1 MLNWDDPL
9 AEVITKAKPNPH
21 MPPTAA
27 GVPASRTAAGAWFE
41 QPAHNSAAK
50 QTAVTPENP
59 PAAAPTSQL
68 RTLETMDHAR
78 PGTGLVANDALMAT
92 AGSAPVVTPYPTARQ
107 QDLGMDD
114 PLFAD
119 GRQQSA
125 NQDIAGGATGLE
137 NIEIGAGRV
146 RVDDKKIINCH
157 ADLNQLVPFKYDW
170 AWQKYL
176 DACANH
182 WMPQEINMN
191 ADIALWKDPN
201 GLTEDE
207 RTIIKRNLGFFSTA
221 DSLVAN
227 NLVLAVY
234 RHISNPECRQY
245 LLRQAFEEALHTHAY
260 QYAVES
266 LGLDEGEIFNMYRE
280 VPSVARK
287 AEWALPYTQH
297 LADPHFNTGTPENDQ
312 KLLRELTAFYV
323 IFEGIFFYV
332 GFVQI
337 LSMGRRNKMTG
348 TAEQFQYILRD
359 ESMHMNFGIDVINQ
373 IKIENP
379 HLWTESFK
387 GELVRMIRD
396 AVDLEARYAHDTM
409 ARGVLGLNAPMF
421 EDYLHFIANRRCA
434 QIGLP
439 EQYPGATNPFPWM
452 SEVLDLKKEKNFFET
467 RVTEY
472 QTGGALNWD

>member
-9 AEVITKAKPNPH
+9 AFVSNRREDSKI
-21 MPPTAA
+21 
-27 GVPASRTAAGAWFE
+27 S
-41 QPAHNSAAK
+41 
-50 QTAVTPENP
+50 P
-59 PAAAPTSQL
+59 PAGLPGPRSFDSRSSADRQV
-68 RTLETMDHAR
+68 EHQAR
-78 PGTGLVANDALMAT
+78 DIAGHVHPPDKGVGTDDVLAAT
-92 AGSAPVVTPYPTARQ
+92 AGTAPVVDPNPLPIQPDLAAWGATVSVTGADSLPDPHADPTA
-107 QDLGMDD
+107 
-114 PLFAD
+114 
-119 GRQQSA
+119 
-125 NQDIAGGATGLE
+125 AGGATGLE
-137 NIEIGAGRV
+137 NLEMGAGRV
-146 RVDDKKIINCH
+146 RVDDKRIINCR

-207 RTIIKRNLGFFSTA
+207 RTIIERNLGFFSTA

-280 VPSVARK
+280 VPAVARK
-287 AEWALPYTQH
+287 AEWALPYTQC
-297 LADPHFNTGTPENDQ
+297 LADPHFNTGTPENDR
-312 KLLRELTAFYV
+312 KLLRELVAFYV

-332 GFVQI
+332 GFVQV

-373 IKIENP
+373 IKLENP
-379 HLWTESFK
+379 HLWTEGFK
-387 GELVRMIRD
+387 QELVHMIRD
-396 AVDLEARYAHDTM
+396 AIGLESQYAHDTM
-409 ARGVLGLNAPMF
+409 PRGVLGLNVSSF
-421 EDYLHFIANRRCA
+421 DEYLKFIANRRCV

-472 QTGGALNWD
+472 RTGGSLAWD

>member
-9 AEVITKAKPNPH
+9 A
-21 MPPTAA
+21 
-27 GVPASRTAAGAWFE
+27 GVSGRREGSEAP
-41 QPAHNSAAK
+41 
-50 QTAVTPENP
+50 P
-59 PAAAPTSQL
+59 PAALS
-68 RTLETMDHAR
+68 
-78 PGTGLVANDALMAT
+78 
-92 AGSAPVVTPYPTARQ
+92 GSAPVDAHPSGDGHAERQVHDHLAGHGYRSRGVVTDDTLAATA
-107 QDLGMDD
+107 GTAPVVD
-114 PLFAD
+114 PNPLPVQPELAAWEPGIPVTDAD
-119 GRQQSA
+119 GRPDRPA
-125 NQDIAGGATGLE
+125 DPAVAGGATGLE
-137 NIEIGAGRV
+137 NLELGAGRV
-146 RVDDKKIINCH
+146 RVDDKRIINCR

-191 ADIALWKDPN
+191 ADIALWKDPK

-287 AEWALPYTQH
+287 AEWALPYTQC
-297 LADPHFNTGTPENDQ
+297 LADPHFNTGTPENDR
-312 KLLRELTAFYV
+312 KLLRELVAFYV

-332 GFVQI
+332 GFVQV

-379 HLWTESFK
+379 HLWTEGFRQ
-387 GELVRMIRD
+387 ELARMIRD
-396 AVDLEARYAHDTM
+396 AVGLESRYAHDTM
-409 ARGVLGLNAPMF
+409 PRGVLGLNASLF
-421 EDYLHFIANRRCA
+421 EEYLRFIANRRCA
-434 QIGLP
+434 QIGLS

-472 QTGGALNWD
+472 RTGGTLSWD

>member
-9 AEVITKAKPNPH
+9 AFVSSRREGPEVPPPAGLRGSGSYDSYPDADGHVALPARDTADHVRLLGQGAVADEVSVATRGTAPMVDPNPL
-21 MPPTAA
+21 PVQPDLAA
-27 GVPASRTAAGAWFE
+27 WGSTVPVTGADGL
-41 QPAHNSAAK
+41 PDRHAD
-50 QTAVTPENP
+50 
-59 PAAAPTSQL
+59 PAA
-68 RTLETMDHAR
+68 
-78 PGTGLVANDALMAT
+78 
-92 AGSAPVVTPYPTARQ
+92 
-107 QDLGMDD
+107 
-114 PLFAD
+114 
-119 GRQQSA
+119 
-125 NQDIAGGATGLE
+125 AGGATGLE
-137 NIEIGAGRV
+137 DLEMGAGRV
-146 RVDDKKIINCH
+146 RVDDKRIINCR

-207 RTIIKRNLGFFSTA
+207 RTIIERNLGFFSTA

-260 QYAVES
+260 QYVVES

-280 VPSVARK
+280 VPAVARK
-287 AEWALPYTQH
+287 AEWALPYTQC
-297 LADPHFNTGTPENDQ
+297 LADPHFSMGTPENDR
-312 KLLRELTAFYV
+312 KLLRELVAFYV

-332 GFVQI
+332 GFVQV

-373 IKIENP
+373 IKLENP
-379 HLWTESFK
+379 QLWTEGFK
-387 GELVRMIRD
+387 QELVRMIRD
-396 AVDLEARYAHDTM
+396 AVGLEGQYAHDTM
-409 ARGVLGLNAPMF
+409 PRGVLGLNAPLF
-421 EDYLHFIANRRCA
+421 DEYLKFIANRRYA

-472 QTGGALNWD
+472 RTGGTLSWD

>member
-9 AEVITKAKPNPH
+9 AALAKPSARGAAQSGAPL
-21 MPPTAA
+21 MPP
-27 GVPASRTAAGAWFE
+27 
-41 QPAHNSAAK
+41 
-50 QTAVTPENP
+50 P
-59 PAAAPTSQL
+59 PAALFDEPSDPEVLDSDLVPTQAAASIAI
-68 RTLETMDHAR
+68 RPHDTARHVR
-78 PGTGLVANDALMAT
+78 PGQGAVGNPDLMAT
-92 AGSAPVVTPYPTARQ
+92 AGAAPVVRP
-107 QDLGMDD
+107 D
-114 PLFAD
+114 PKHAPEQAPKLAPAAVAPAPAD
-119 GRQQSA
+119 HVFDEA
-125 NQDIAGGATGLE
+125 EGGATGLE
-137 NIEIGAGRV
+137 SLEMGAGRV
-146 RVDDKKIINCH
+146 RVDDKKIINCR

-207 RTIIKRNLGFFSTA
+207 RTVIKRNLGFFSTA

-245 LLRQAFEEALHTHAY
+245 LLRQSFEEALHTHAY
-260 QYAVES
+260 QYVVES

-287 AEWALPYTQH
+287 AEWALPYTQY

-312 KLLRELTAFYV
+312 KLLRELVAFYV

-379 HLWTESFK
+379 HLWTAALK
-387 GELVRMIRD
+387 QDLVEMIRD
-396 AVDLEARYAHDTM
+396 AVAMEAQYAFDTM
-409 ARGVLGLNAPMF
+409 PRGVLGLNAPMF
-421 EDYLHFIANRRCA
+421 EEYLQFIANRRCA

>member
-9 AEVITKAKPNPH
+9 ATTGSASRDSG
-21 MPPTAA
+21 MPFVVDRTETADDWSAHRQADTPTAT
-27 GVPASRTAAGAWFE
+27 ASRPTLHS
-41 QPAHNSAAK
+41 AH
-50 QTAVTPENP
+50 V
-59 PAAAPTSQL
+59 
-68 RTLETMDHAR
+68 R
-78 PGTGLVANDALMAT
+78 PGQGLVSTTDLMAT
-92 AGSAPVVTPYPTARQ
+92 AGAAPVVNPNPFPAYAAHQSELPIGDTLLPAEPRMQTQ
-107 QDLGMDD
+107 HTE
-114 PLFAD
+114 D
-119 GRQQSA
+119 G
-125 NQDIAGGATGLE
+125 IVGGATGLE
-137 NIEIGAGRV
+137 SLEMGAGRV

-157 ADLNQLVPFKYDW
+157 ADLNQLVPFKYEW

-201 GLTEDE
+201 GLTDDE

-245 LLRQAFEEALHTHAY
+245 LLRQSFEEALHTHAY
-260 QYAVES
+260 QYVVES

-297 LADPHFNTGTPENDQ
+297 LADPHFKTGTPENDR
-312 KLLRELTAFYV
+312 KLLRELVAFYV

-332 GFVQI
+332 GFVQV

-379 HLWTESFK
+379 HLWSPEFK
-387 GELVRMIRD
+387 QELITMIRD
-396 AVDLEARYAHDTM
+396 AVTMESRYAHDTM
-409 ARGVLGLNAPMF
+409 PRGVLGLNAPMF
-421 EDYLHFIANRRCA
+421 EEYLQFIANRRCA

-439 EQYPGATNPFPWM
+439 EQYPGASNPFPWM

>member
-9 AEVITKAKPNPH
+9 ASA
-21 MPPTAA
+21 
-27 GVPASRTAAGAWFE
+27 R
-41 QPAHNSAAK
+41 PAHRDRERAPQHGHQPPFDDTEATPPDEDGFELPGAPQPSAGD
-50 QTAVTPENP
+50 
-59 PAAAPTSQL
+59 TSA
-68 RTLETMDHAR
+68 RVR
-78 PGTGLVANDALMAT
+78 PGAGMVTNAELMAT
-92 AGSAPVVTPYPTARQ
+92 AGGAPVVDPNPGPHQPALLDDEPPASFAANDGAAGSAETAVGAQ
-107 QDLGMDD
+107 PD
-114 PLFAD
+114 A
-119 GRQQSA
+119 A
-125 NQDIAGGATGLE
+125 AAGGATGLE
-137 NIEIGAGRV
+137 DLEIGAGRV

-201 GLTEDE
+201 GLTDDE

-234 RHISNPECRQY
+234 RHITNPECRQY

-260 QYAVES
+260 QYCVES

-287 AEWALPYTQH
+287 AEWALPYTQY
-297 LADPHFNTGTPENDQ
+297 LADPHFHTGTPENDRR
-312 KLLRELTAFYV
+312 LLRELVAFYL

-332 GFVQI
+332 GFVQV

-379 HLWTESFK
+379 HLWTAEFK
-387 GELVRMIRD
+387 DELVAMIRD
-396 AVDLEARYAHDTM
+396 AVQLEADYAHETM
-409 ARGVLGLNAPMF
+409 PRGVLGLNAPMF
-421 EDYLHFIANRRCA
+421 EEYLHFIANRRCA

-439 EQYPGATNPFPWM
+439 EQYPGASNPFPWM

-472 QTGGALNWD
+472 QTGGALSWD